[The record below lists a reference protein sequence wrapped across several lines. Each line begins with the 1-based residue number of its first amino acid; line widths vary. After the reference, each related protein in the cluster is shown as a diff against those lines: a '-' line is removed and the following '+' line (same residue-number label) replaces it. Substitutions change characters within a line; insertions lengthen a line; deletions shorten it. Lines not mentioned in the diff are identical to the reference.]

1 MPSANKTSGVKVEQR
16 IITPEMADKLL
27 THNRN
32 NRPISDQ
39 HVRRITE
46 QILAGK
52 WKMNGDTIK
61 ISDTKNVL
69 DGQHRL
75 WAIVYAKMPV
85 ESLVVEGI
93 PEDSFDTMDTIR
105 RGRTGADVIALQGAS
120 IGRGTIAGAI
130 MWLLRIQRG
139 TVPDYRRPENRIEN
153 SDIRSAFLTHG
164 KGLERARERTS
175 RLTGLGSKPLLT
187 AMFYWLTNRDAF
199 LAERMVATLENP
211 SKTSLNDPFFRL
223 REYFVGRR
231 DANMDPLVTIAVIIK
246 AANLAKRGE
255 ECKMLRWQGQGNHP
269 EAFPVL
275 DI

>member
-1 MPSANKTSGVKVEQR
+1 MPVANKTSGIKVEQR
-16 IITPEMADKLL
+16 IVTPEMAEDLL

-75 WAIVYAKMPV
+75 WAIVYSKIPV
-85 ESLVVEGI
+85 ESLVVDGI

-105 RGRTGADVIALQGAS
+105 RGRSGADVIALQGAS
-120 IGRGTIAGAI
+120 LGRGTIAGAI
-130 MWLLRIQRG
+130 MWLIRIQRG
-139 TVPDYRRPENRIEN
+139 VVPEYRRPEYRIEN
-153 SDIRSAFLTHG
+153 SDIRAAFVVHG
-164 KGLERARERTS
+164 KGLERARERTA

-211 SKTSLNDPFFRL
+211 SKASLDDPFFRL

-231 DANMDPLVTIAVIIK
+231 DANIDPVVTIAVIIK
-246 AANLAKRGE
+246 AANLAKHGK
-255 ECKMLRWQGQGNHP
+255 ECKLLRWQGQGNHP

-275 DI
+275 DF

>member
-1 MPSANKTSGVKVEQR
+1 MSTATKTNGVKVEQR
-16 IITPEMADKLL
+16 IITPEMADQLL

-46 QILAGK
+46 QIIAGK

-75 WAIVYAKMPV
+75 WAIVYAKTPV

-105 RGRTGADVIALQGAS
+105 RGRSGADVIALQGAS
-120 IGRGTIAGAI
+120 VGRGTVAGAL

-139 TVPDYRRPENRIEN
+139 TVPEYRRPEFRIEN
-153 SDIRSAFLTHG
+153 SDVRDAYVVHG
-164 KGLERARERTS
+164 KGLERARERVA
-175 RLTGLGSKPLLT
+175 RLTGLGSKPLLC
-187 AMFYWLTNRDAF
+187 AMYYWLTNRDAF
-199 LAERMVATLENP
+199 LAERMVTTLENP
-211 SKTSLNDPFFRL
+211 AQASLNDPFFRL

-231 DANMDPLVTIAVIIK
+231 DAIMDPVVTIAVIIK

-255 ECKMLRWQGQGNHP
+255 ECKILRWQGQGNHP

-275 DI
+275 EF